1 MGLANA
7 WQGLFAARLLDR
19 FGAGTRSAPRDALVA
34 ASADEAH
41 RGKAFG
47 LEGVGDN
54 AGAFLGPLLA
64 VFLLYSLH
72 LEMRSIFY
80 LAVIPGLL
88 AFSMVLLV
96 QERPFAVSAKAKI
109 DVNLGQFPRTYWRYL
124 LATAIFG
131 IGNSSNAFLILRAQD
146 IGKSLETTILIYA
159 AFNLV
164 AALVSYPAGSLSD
177 KWGRRTVLFAALV
190 IFTIAYSGFVV
201 AQRIAMISVLFVIY
215 GLYQGMFRVAG
226 KALAAD
232 LVPKHLR
239 ASGVGWYSA
248 TVGLLQLV
256 ASLIAGFLW
265 DRVGHSTVFL
275 LGAVFGAVGC
285 LALLALIPARPK
297 EGGS

>member
-1 MGLANA
+1 
-7 WQGLFAARLLDR
+7 
-19 FGAGTRSAPRDALVA
+19 
-34 ASADEAH
+34 
-41 RGKAFG
+41 
-47 LEGVGDN
+47 
-54 AGAFLGPLLA
+54 
-64 VFLLYSLH
+64 
-72 LEMRSIFY
+72 
-80 LAVIPGLL
+80 
-88 AFSMVLLV
+88 
-96 QERPFAVSAKAKI
+96 
-109 DVNLGQFPRTYWRYL
+109 
-124 LATAIFG
+124 
-131 IGNSSNAFLILRAQD
+131 
-146 IGKSLETTILIYA
+146 
-159 AFNLV
+159 
-164 AALVSYPAGSLSD
+164 
-177 KWGRRTVLFAALV
+177 V

-201 AQRIAMISVLFVIY
+201 AQSIAMISVLFVIY

-265 DRVGHSTVFL
+265 DRVGHTTVFL